1 MAVNHLVTGSNPVGG
16 AIFNLFFNIR
26 IYYMRGE
33 MAEWSKATVL
43 KTVVSQGTQGSNPC
57 FSAIF
62 FELKLGRVPERLNG
76 LPC

>member
-16 AIFNLFFNIR
+16 AIFFKKKSLTLFCC
-26 IYYMRGE
+26 GE

-43 KTVVSQGTQGSNPC
+43 KTVESVRAPRVRIPVSPP
-57 FSAIF
+57 F
-62 FELKLGRVPERLNG
+62 FLKKKIGRVPEWLNG